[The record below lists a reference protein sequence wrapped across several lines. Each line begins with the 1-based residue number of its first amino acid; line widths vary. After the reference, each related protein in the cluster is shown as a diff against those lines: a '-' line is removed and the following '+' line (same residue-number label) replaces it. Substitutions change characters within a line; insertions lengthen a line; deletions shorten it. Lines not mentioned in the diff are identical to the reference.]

1 MLYKRMFL
9 ALSVLVLAAC
19 SSSPPSAPGSN
30 TATTTPMPSVS
41 AGQTAAPTSVPIATP
56 TAIIPTASP
65 MPATSTTPTPPQTTA
80 TAAISF
86 TKVSTFGGSLMGA
99 DDGLLAKAMFNTPI
113 GLSQDRLGNI
123 YVADNGNHR
132 IRKISPGGVVITF
145 SGSSVGFSDGGNS
158 AVKFREPYDVIPD
171 NKGLLYVSDRGNN
184 RIRRINAEGSATTV
198 AGSSTKGYLDG
209 NGATA
214 LLDSPSGMA
223 LAPDGHVYFADS
235 GNHCI
240 RKMSSTGVVSTVAGA
255 PESGFGDG
263 SLTQAR
269 FKAPLDVA
277 FSPQGDRL
285 YVADTGNN
293 RIRMIDL
300 SLGTVST
307 VAGKN
312 VGFKDGQGEAAEFKG
327 PEGITVNAQG
337 LIYAVEFNNN
347 SVRQITPTGQ
357 VTTITRASAVSGS
370 TDGLFNIASFNGP
383 QAILALD
390 KTLLV
395 SDSFNH
401 RLRRVE

>member
-1 MLYKRMFL
+1 M

-19 SSSPPSAPGSN
+19 SSTPLSSPGGAN
-30 TATTTPMPSVS
+30 TATASPVASVS
-41 AGQTAAPTSVPIATP
+41 AGPTAAPTSIPIPNATP
-56 TAIIPTASP
+56 TVTAPTATTAPAASP
-65 MPATSTTPTPPQTTA
+65 TPTPQPTATTA
-80 TAAISF
+80 AASPVF
-86 TKVSTFGGSLMGA
+86 TKVSTFGGSVTGA
-99 DDGLLAKAMFNTPI
+99 DDGLLAKAMFNNPI

-123 YVADNGNHR
+123 FVADNGNHR

-145 SGSSVGFSDGGNS
+145 SGSSVGFSDGGSS
-158 AVKFREPYDVIPD
+158 AVKFREPYDVVPD
-171 NKGLLYVSDRGNN
+171 NKGILYVTDRGNN

-198 AGSSTKGYLDG
+198 AGSSTKGYQDG
-209 NGATA
+209 NGASV

-223 LAPDGHVYFADS
+223 LGPDGHVYFADS

-240 RKMSSTGVVSTVAGA
+240 RKMTPEGLVSTVTGT
-255 PESGFGDG
+255 PESGSSDG
-263 SLTQAR
+263 NLTQAR

-300 SLGTVST
+300 NAGTVTT

-327 PEGITVNAQG
+327 PEGIAVNAQG

-347 SVRQITPTGQ
+347 SLRQITPAGQ
-357 VTTITRASAVSGS
+357 VTTITRASTVSGS
-370 TDGLFNIASFNGP
+370 TDGAFNIAAFNGP
-383 QAILALD
+383 QAILVLD
-390 KTLLV
+390 KTLLI